1 MNAIPVLSLALLFS
15 FALQQVP
22 PSRDRQEQGEH
33 SKDATDAAGA
43 LFAKNCSQCHFL
55 PDAKEPTDLAWLSQV
70 TETS

>member
-1 MNAIPVLSLALLFS
+1 MTAIQTLSLALLFS

-33 SKDATDAAGA
+33 SKKAMEEAGT

-70 TETS
+70 TKTS